1 MSDTL
6 TLACRIPDTL
16 RTFFVLLLPV
26 SLAAGVPLFAAQDGS
41 PPRDIPAA
49 AQRQDQAVVSAPQA
63 PGPPASYV
71 IGPQDVLKI
80 SVVDEGPELQNQSAV
95 VGSDGM
101 ISFWALKNIPAGG
114 KTLRELQDR
123 IAVLLADGFIK
134 NPVVRAEIDKY
145 KSQYVTI
152 IGEVRTPSRIPMMA
166 SKSLLEALADAGG
179 QSGQAANE
187 AEVSHTGG
195 LKEMIDLRDVQAAQ
209 AYMLKD
215 GDVVLVPKVQTF
227 YINGEVRNQGAL
239 VWQRNMTLSQAVT
252 LAGGLTD
259 RGTYRNAEA
268 MRVEKGKTSVV
279 KLKEQSVIF
288 PEDVISIGHRMF

>member
-1 MSDTL
+1 MKSKN
-6 TLACRIPDTL
+6 A
-16 RTFFVLLLPV
+16 VLLLML
-26 SLAAGVPLFAAQDGS
+26 SGMLAAGVSRAAGQSAAAIQIAEQPPMPAPPVFAA
-41 PPRDIPAA
+41 
-49 AQRQDQAVVSAPQA
+49 
-63 PGPPASYV
+63 GPPPPSYV

-80 SVVDEGPELQNQSAV
+80 SVVDEGPEMQNQSAV
-95 VGSDGM
+95 VGADGL
-101 ISFWALKNIPAGG
+101 ISFWALRNILAGG
-114 KTLRELQDR
+114 KTLREVQDR
-123 IAVLLADGFIK
+123 IAALLADGYIK

-187 AEVSHTGG
+187 AEVSHTSGA
-195 LKEMIDLRDVQAAQ
+195 KEMIDLRDVQAAQ
-209 AYMLKD
+209 AYLLKD
-215 GDVVLVPKVQTF
+215 GDVVLVPKAQTF
-227 YINGEVRNQGAL
+227 YINGEVHNQGAL

-268 MRVEKGKTSVV
+268 TRVDKGKTTVV
-279 KLKEQSVIF
+279 KLKEQSQVM
-288 PEDVISIGHRMF
+288 PEDVITINKRIF